1 MKGSLVNKENYF
13 ILQRTYIIA
22 LAVLVAWSTF
32 AYYISEKIVR
42 DQETYVKLINLSQK
56 QCMLS
61 QRTALYASYL
71 YVTSSQKNKEQLS
84 GLLVSMKSD
93 NQEIVENI
101 TSENVKD
108 FYTKKDG
115 LEEQLE
121 TYIAS
126 LDDYMLRPNVIKL
139 AVISAQSEELLPV
152 LNQAVTMFQG
162 ENTVLVN
169 KAKQMT
175 FYIYIGTLL
184 TLLVITWFLVRAM
197 TTRKTE
203 DEIG

>member
-1 MKGSLVNKENYF
+1 MNKENYF

-93 NQEIVENI
+93 NQEIIENI

>member
-1 MKGSLVNKENYF
+1 MNKENYF

-22 LAVLVAWSTF
+22 LAVLIAWSTF

-42 DQETYVKLINLSQK
+42 NQETYVKLINLSQK

-93 NQEIVENI
+93 NQEIIENI

-184 TLLVITWFLVRAM
+184 TLLVITWFFFRAM
-197 TTRKTE
+197 TIK
-203 DEIG
+203 DELE

>member
-1 MKGSLVNKENYF
+1 MNKESYF

-22 LAVLVAWSTF
+22 LAVLIAWSTF

-71 YVTSSQKNKEQLS
+71 YVTPSQKNRELLS
-84 GLLVSMKSD
+84 GLLVSVKND
-93 NQEIVENI
+93 NHEIIENI
-101 TSENVKD
+101 TSQNVRD
-108 FYTKKDG
+108 FYTKKEG

-121 TYIAS
+121 SYIVS
-126 LDDYMLRPNVIKL
+126 LDTYMQRPSVIKL
-139 AVISAQSEELLPV
+139 ALISAQSEELLPI

-162 ENTVLVN
+162 ENTLLVN

-175 FYIYIGTLL
+175 FYIYIATLFTLL
-184 TLLVITWFLVRAM
+184 AITWFFFRAM
-197 TTRKTE
+197 STRQIK
-203 DEIG
+203 DELE

>member
-1 MKGSLVNKENYF
+1 MKGFFVNKENYF

-71 YVTSSQKNKEQLS
+71 YVTSSQKNRELLG

-93 NQEIVENI
+93 NQEIIGSIV
-101 TSENVKD
+101 SQNVKD
-108 FYTKKDG
+108 FYTKQEG

-126 LDDYMLRPNVIKL
+126 LDTYMQRPSVIKL

-162 ENTVLVN
+162 ENTLLFN

-184 TLLVITWFLVRAM
+184 TLLVITWFFFRAM
-197 TTRKTE
+197 TIK
-203 DEIG
+203 DELE